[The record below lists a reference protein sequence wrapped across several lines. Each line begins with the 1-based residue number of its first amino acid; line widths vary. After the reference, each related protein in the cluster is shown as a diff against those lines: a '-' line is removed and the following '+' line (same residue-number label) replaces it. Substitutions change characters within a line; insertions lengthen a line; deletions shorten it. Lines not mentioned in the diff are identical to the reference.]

1 MLLLVKFGR
10 MQVHERKLILFL
22 QINGGFLRLLIFSF
36 DDSSLE
42 ANVKLLRSQDL
53 LADLLGVALLQENLR
68 IVNEGINGI
77 DIVGCW

>member
-1 MLLLVKFGR
+1 LLLLVKFGR